1 MRTITIASLLIMA
14 SSLSTFATNNTNI
27 KCNWVES
34 ETHADD
40 FFRPASIQF
49 SYQSL
54 VPKAQI
60 KFTEDTFLFRTYSPC
75 WTGGFSSCA
84 FGFSYEGSTW
94 TILENTHN
102 QKISMEA
109 PGFYWDAE
117 LEFNFSKKL
126 SDLKRGQVFAAT
138 LSGDDGDG
146 VFFSDEKFICQK
158 F

>member
-1 MRTITIASLLIMA
+1 MSTSLT
-14 SSLSTFATNNTNI
+14 SFAATKSQI

-34 ETHADD
+34 ESHAEG
-40 FFRPASIQF
+40 FYRPASIEMA
-49 SYQSL
+49 YNSL
-54 VPKAQI
+54 APKAQVKFI
-60 KFTEDTFLFRTYSPC
+60 KDNFLFRTYSPC
-75 WTGGFSSCA
+75 WSGGFSSCA

-94 TILENTHN
+94 AILENTN
-102 QKISMEA
+102 DQKISMEA

-126 SDLKRGQVFAAT
+126 NKLTRGQVFSAT